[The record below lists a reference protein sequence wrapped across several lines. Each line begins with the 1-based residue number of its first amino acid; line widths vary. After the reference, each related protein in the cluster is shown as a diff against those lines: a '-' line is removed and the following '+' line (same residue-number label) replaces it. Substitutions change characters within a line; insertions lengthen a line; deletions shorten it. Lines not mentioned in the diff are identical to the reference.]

1 MQFKV
6 LFKKN
11 FIYWKRNY
19 KGSIAE
25 ILVPLL
31 LAVLMIFLRRLS
43 TVTVATEGSSPSIP
57 LLTSIN
63 DLDRFNTTLL
73 RATMKDCTARSGGS
87 IGLSPS
93 SDITQKLATYF
104 QKLNYTTLFFNNNQ
118 EVDDW
123 VESDTYTDTLPDG
136 TRKQLCLAVV
146 FDKMDSLNYEYS
158 LRYNLTGNPATI
170 DHYSTNAKTYRK
182 EFKIEDPEEYFK
194 LLKNGIMTLQ
204 GLIDG
209 LIFEKEL
216 SSKMNVKIRK
226 MPNPEYTYADFTAAL
241 ESPFIITLI
250 AAALISY
257 LRFISQIVTEREKR
271 NIENMENMG
280 LSKMKY
286 FLSIYTFNL
295 LVQFI
300 VAIVF
305 SVIIKGGVFKHVNF
319 ILIFF
324 TYFMFI
330 FVFLTIAS
338 IVSAFFIHAKK
349 AIITGLIVFFFL
361 FMFWIL
367 RDSLTPTSTSGTT
380 GLALSPIGGLAQLV
394 KIFLVFENSETLCN
408 FPEMSYEVNSFTGST
423 YYIILLIEIIL
434 FFWLGIY
441 FFYVIPLEIGIAKH
455 PLFIFGYPWKGKG
468 IEPFSEFDDE
478 ERNSLKNDEF
488 PKENFENVEEEL
500 KQQSRNNQSL
510 SIQNLTKIYSNK
522 KLAVNNLSLEMYRDQ
537 IFALLGHNGAGK
549 TTTISMISGFIQKN
563 KGDIKIMG
571 FDSINDREQIK
582 KIMGVCP
589 QTNPIFNYLTV
600 AEHLELYARIK
611 GVTGEIEAEI
621 DEILGDIDLLHKKN
635 YLAGNLSGGQKRKLC
650 VAIALIGKSQ
660 VILLDEPTSGMDT
673 YARRHLWEMLKK
685 YKKDRII
692 ILTTHNMDEADYLG
706 DRIGIMSS
714 GKLVTCGS
722 SLFLKKRFGDGYELV
737 VLKKTDAGE
746 NKTQLI
752 KNLVLNLLPEATFLS
767 EIGSEI
773 KFRLPHQSENFHV
786 LFQNFENKPDE
797 LGIQSFG
804 VTLAT
809 LEDVFIKV
817 ANIKTLDKPRDQQVM
832 NNKNN
837 NSDLSRIM
845 LSPEDRLQKY
855 ERIEHE
861 IEGMDLQAMR
871 VEKSSAI
878 FKMQMKSLIKK
889 RFIFFSRDKSGI
901 ICEIFLP
908 IIIMIIGLA
917 LTKINFVNDLPALA
931 ISPSIYPN
939 ETSFYINQLVQSDGN
954 FTSNVLGNFPIP
966 PYKPNSI
973 SAGNISD
980 FDKFVYAN
988 SNYSQ
993 IYAYF
998 LESIFTN
1005 TAAYTMFF
1013 NTTAP
1018 FAPYIAVNAMN
1029 NAIFKLLS
1037 KNSNASIKMT
1047 LNPLLPTK
1055 GVKSIEDTI
1064 DGFIV
1069 VMLLA
1074 LGFSFIPSSM
1084 ILFIIKERENNAKHQ
1099 QIISGVNIV
1108 AYWLSNFIVDYLKY
1122 LIPALVSY
1130 ALFFAFDVTFF
1141 IQGERAGMSIL
1152 LFVLYGIAMVG
1163 YTYVAS
1169 FMFRKPSS
1177 GQVFIFLLCFFTS
1190 FVLVIV
1196 MFSLKLIVDT
1206 RDVTQ
1211 NVLDYIF
1218 RLIPSFSFPY
1228 GFLMMANANLFIRV
1242 FRWPTD
1248 TGAFSPNIAL
1258 NDIIYIACIGVL
1270 TYIVI
1275 LIIEYWFVIMGLKKK
1290 SKVPSSLIN
1299 KINDNEM
1306 KKEKEIDPDVLEEQN
1321 TVLNNLKNFSV
1332 KVSNLWKIYRV
1343 KSSSNS
1349 DGASINY
1356 KAAVKGISFGV
1367 EQGMVFSLL
1376 GTNGAGKTSTFK
1388 VLTGDI
1394 SASFGEA
1401 NIMGYEMPQ
1410 NLIQIRHLVGYCP
1423 QFDSILENLTAQ
1435 EHLELYANL
1444 KGIKPEYHEAL
1455 IERMLETMNLTTYRN
1470 VKAGTYSGG
1479 NKRKLNVAI
1488 ALLGR
1493 PPIVF
1498 LDEPSSGMD
1507 PEARRFMWSVIN
1519 DISTKRKHSSVI
1531 LTTHSMEES
1540 EALSTK
1546 IAIMVEGRIK
1556 TIGSVQQLK
1565 NKFGKGFELDIK
1577 MIIPSE
1583 QEVEATKR
1591 RIMSRVPINNYD
1603 AVVAQEIRQILQAE
1617 DLMYLDQEIAPGK
1630 KGSAILNRLELN
1642 KSVEGDLLIEWMLIS
1657 KKLNKVQERITERFN
1672 AIVLETFQSYIRFK
1686 IPESNKLSEVFEY
1699 MDGTKEELEIA
1710 TYSVR
1715 QISLEQIFIQFA
1727 QDIQHDN

>member
-1 MQFKV
+1 MQFRV
-6 LFKKN
+6 LFNKN
-11 FIYWKRNY
+11 FIFWRRNY
-19 KGSIAE
+19 KSSVAE

-43 TVTVATEGSSPSIP
+43 TLTVATEGSSPSIP
-57 LLTSIN
+57 LLTNIG

-73 RATMKDCTARSGGS
+73 RATMKDCTGRSGGS
-87 IGLSPS
+87 IGLAPS
-93 SDITQKLATYF
+93 SDITSKLATYF
-104 QKLNYTTLFFNNNQ
+104 KKLNYTTLFFNSNQ
-118 EVDDW
+118 EIDDW
-123 VESDTYTDTLPDG
+123 VESDSYTDTLPDG

-146 FDKMDSLNYEYS
+146 FDKIDSLNYEYS

-170 DHYSTNAKTYRK
+170 DHSSTDAKTFRK
-182 EFKIEDPEEYFK
+182 DFKVEDPEEYLK
-194 LLKNGIMTLQ
+194 VLKNGIMTLQ

-216 SSKMNVKIRK
+216 SSKLNVKIRK
-226 MPNPEYTYADFTAAL
+226 MPNPEYTYADYSAAIEL
-241 ESPFIITLI
+241 PFIITLV
-250 AAALISY
+250 AAALICY
-257 LRFISQIVTEREKR
+257 LRFISQVVTEREKR

-286 FLSIYTFNL
+286 ILSIYAFNL
-295 LVQFI
+295 LVQFGI
-300 VAIVF
+300 AVVF
-305 SVIIKGGVFKHVNF
+305 SIIIKAGVLKQVNF
-319 ILIFF
+319 LLIFF

-330 FVFLTIAS
+330 FAFMTIAS
-338 IVSAFFIHAKK
+338 VISSFFIHAKK
-349 AIITGLIVFFFL
+349 AIITGLIVFFIL

-367 RDSLTPTSTSGTT
+367 RDSIAPTSTSGTT
-380 GLALSPIGGLAQLV
+380 GLAISPIGGLAQLIKV
-394 KIFLVFENSETLCN
+394 FLVFENSQTPCH
-408 FPEMSYEVNSFTGST
+408 FPEMRYEVSYFTGST
-423 YYIILLIEIIL
+423 YFIILLIEIIIL
-434 FFWLGIY
+434 FWLGIY

-455 PLFIFGYPWKGKG
+455 PLFIFGYPWKQKSV
-468 IEPFSEFDDE
+468 EPFSELDE
-478 ERNSLKNDEF
+478 QERASLKSEEF
-488 PKENFENVEEEL
+488 PRENFEGVEEEL
-500 KQQSRNNQSL
+500 RQLSRNKQTI
-510 SIQNLTKIYSNK
+510 SIQNITKIYSNK
-522 KLAVNNLSLEMYRDQ
+522 KVAVSNLSLEMYKDQ

-549 TTTISMISGFIQKN
+549 STTISMISGFIQKD
-563 KGDIKIMG
+563 KGEIQIMG
-571 FDSINDREQIK
+571 FDSIKDRESIK
-582 KIMGVCP
+582 KIMGICP

-611 GVTGEIEAEI
+611 GTTGEIKAEI

-722 SLFLKKRFGDGYELV
+722 SLFLKQRFGDGYELV
-737 VLKKTDAGE
+737 VLKKTDAREGA
-746 NKTQLI
+746 TQVI
-752 KNLVLNLLPEATFLS
+752 KNLVFSLVSDATFLS
-767 EIGSEI
+767 EIGNEV
-773 KFRLPHQSENFHV
+773 KFRLPQQAENFHT
-786 LFQNFENKPDE
+786 LFQNFENRSDE
-797 LGIQSFG
+797 LGVQSFG

-817 ANIKTLDKPRDQQVM
+817 AHIKAADQPSDAQ
-832 NNKNN
+832 NNKNHL
-837 NSDLSRIM
+837 DISRVI
-845 LSPEDRLQKY
+845 LKPEDRFIKY
-855 ERIEHE
+855 EKTEHE

-871 VEKSSAI
+871 EEKSSTI

-889 RFIFFSRDKSGI
+889 RFIYFSRDKSGI

-908 IIIMIIGLA
+908 IVIIIVGLA
-917 LTKINFVNDLPALA
+917 LTKIKFVTVLPALA
-931 ISPSIYPN
+931 LTPAIYSN
-939 ETSFYINQLVQSDGN
+939 ETAFYINQLTQAEGN
-954 FTSNVLGNFPIP
+954 ITANVISGFPVP
-966 PYKPNSI
+966 PFKPNSI
-973 SAGNISD
+973 AASSISE
-980 FDKFVYAN
+980 FDKFIYAN
-988 SNYSQ
+988 SDPNQ
-993 IYAYF
+993 IYAYY
-998 LESIFTN
+998 LESVTSS
-1005 TAAYTMFF
+1005 AAGYTMFF

-1018 FAPYIAVNAMN
+1018 LAPYIAVNAMN
-1029 NAIFKLLS
+1029 NAILKLIS
-1037 KNSNASIKMT
+1037 RNSNASIKLT

-1055 GVKSIEDTI
+1055 GVKSVEDTI
-1064 DGFIV
+1064 DGFII

-1074 LGFSFIPSSM
+1074 LAFSFIPSSL

-1099 QIISGVNIV
+1099 QIISGVNVV
-1108 AYWLSNFIVDYLKY
+1108 AYWLSNFIVDYVKY

-1141 IQGERAGMSIL
+1141 IQGDRAGMSIL
-1152 LFVLYGIAMVG
+1152 LFILYGIAMVG
-1163 YTYVAS
+1163 YTYVTS

-1190 FVLVIV
+1190 FVLVII
-1196 MFSLKLIVDT
+1196 MFSLKLIIDT
-1206 RDVTQ
+1206 RDAAQ

-1228 GFLMMANANLFIRV
+1228 AFLMMANANLFTRI
-1242 FRWPTD
+1242 FRWPND
-1248 TGAFSPNIAL
+1248 TGVFSSKIAR
-1258 NDIIYIACIGVL
+1258 NDIIYIFCIGVL

-1275 LIIEYWFVIMGLKKK
+1275 LVIEYWFVIMGLRKK
-1290 SKVPSSLIN
+1290 SKVPSSLISQ
-1299 KINDNEM
+1299 IDENE
-1306 KKEKEIDPDVLEEQN
+1306 KSKEKQIDQDVLDEQN
-1321 TVLNNLKNFSV
+1321 AVLNNLKKFAV
-1332 KVSNLWKIYRV
+1332 KVSNLWKVYRV
-1343 KSSSNS
+1343 KSSSSS
-1349 DGASINY
+1349 DGKSLSY
-1356 KAAVKGISFGV
+1356 KAAVKGVSFGV

-1401 NIMGYEMPQ
+1401 TIMGFEMPQ
-1410 NLIQIRHLVGYCP
+1410 SLIQIRHLVGYCP

-1444 KGIKPEYHEAL
+1444 KGIRSEYHETL
-1455 IERMLETMNLTTYRN
+1455 IERMLETMNLTDYRN

-1519 DISTKRKHSSVI
+1519 EISTKRKHSSVI

-1546 IAIMVEGRIK
+1546 IAVMVEGRIK

-1565 NKFGKGFELDIK
+1565 NKYGKGFELDIK
-1577 MIIPSE
+1577 MLIPTE
-1583 QEVEATKR
+1583 EEMAATKR
-1591 RIMSRVPINNYD
+1591 GILSKVAVNNFD
-1603 AVVAQEIRQILQAE
+1603 AISSQEIRQILQAE
-1617 DLMYLDQEIAPGK
+1617 NLMYLDSEIAVGK

-1642 KSVEGDLLIEWMLIS
+1642 KSVEGDLLIEWMLIA
-1657 KKLNKVQERITERFN
+1657 KKLQKVQERVIERFG

-1686 IPESNKLSEVFEY
+1686 VPESNKLSEVFEY
-1699 MDGTKEELEIA
+1699 MDINKNELQIA

-1727 QDIQHDN
+1727 QNIQHDD